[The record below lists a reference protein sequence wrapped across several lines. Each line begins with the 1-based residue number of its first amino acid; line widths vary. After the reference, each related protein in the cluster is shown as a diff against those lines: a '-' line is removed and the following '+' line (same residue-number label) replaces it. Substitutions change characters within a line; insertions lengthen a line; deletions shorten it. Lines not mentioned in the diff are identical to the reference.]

1 MRNLNSKRS
10 GSRTK
15 TLGTVLAACVAF
27 ASLIL
32 VAITHEPKSAVSSPV
47 PAEAAIVPQIA
58 GAKSQSEILLR
69 GKSFTIFRRYVIFGY
84 GGIVT
89 SIKIKEG
96 QAVKAGQILAE
107 YDLDRTALVDIQ
119 NILHAGELER
129 TKHEIFNNQVMLDKW
144 KNSHLPIKNMLL
156 KQQKEELE
164 NIRELKSKNLAAENA
179 VKNKELQVQTIEK
192 EILDIQDTI
201 KQTEATLK
209 KLKQDLSFL
218 EKSHKRNVELLEWRT
233 KRSYSEK
240 SLPRN
245 KAFLKA
251 PINGHVI
258 WMHPDFR
265 INAKIP
271 TKFHAITV
279 APLKSMVVRCKVHE
293 LELIK
298 LEPGQQGSV
307 IFDALPEKQYSC
319 KISRIPWL
327 SRNPALEVPADYEI
341 ECIIEDLDRM
351 IKEGLTCNVKVAITR

>member
-1 MRNLNSKRS
+1 MRNSNSKRA

-15 TLGTVLAACVAF
+15 TFGTILAAFVAV

-69 GKSFTIFRRYVIFGY
+69 GKSFTVFRRFVVLGY
-84 GGIVT
+84 GGVIS
-89 SIKIKEG
+89 SIKIQEG
-96 QAVKAGQILAE
+96 QAVKAGHILAE
-107 YDLDRTALVDIQ
+107 YDLDRPAMLEVQ
-119 NILHAGELER
+119 KILHAGELER
-129 TKHEIFNNQVMLDKW
+129 IKHEIFNHQVNLDKW
-144 KNSHLPIKNMLL
+144 RSTHRPVKEMLL
-156 KQQKEELE
+156 KRQREELE
-164 NIRELKSKNLAAENA
+164 NIRELRSKDLAAENA
-179 VKNKELQVQTIEK
+179 VKNKELQVETTER
-192 EILDIQDTI
+192 EILDIENTI

-209 KLKQDLSFL
+209 KLKQDLAFL
-218 EKSHKRNVELLEWRT
+218 EKSHKKNIELLEWRT
-233 KRSYSEK
+233 KRSYKDET
-240 SLPRN
+240 LPRH

-251 PINGHVI
+251 PIDGHIV

-265 INAKIP
+265 VDARLGN
-271 TKFHAITV
+271 KFHAVTV

-293 LELIK
+293 LDLVK

-307 IFDALPEKQYSC
+307 VFDALPEKQYSC

-351 IKEGLTCNVKVAITR
+351 IKEGLTCNVKVAVTR